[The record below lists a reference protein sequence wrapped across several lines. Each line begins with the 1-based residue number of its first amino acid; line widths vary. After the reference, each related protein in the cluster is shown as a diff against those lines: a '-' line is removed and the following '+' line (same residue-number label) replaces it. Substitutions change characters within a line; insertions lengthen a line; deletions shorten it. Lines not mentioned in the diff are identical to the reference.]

1 MFILIPKSKVF
12 FFLFLLVLLG
22 PNKVRGDLFSESVYP
37 VLRQNCFECHGP
49 DKRKGG
55 LRLDRKR
62 EAMLGGDSGPV
73 IIAGDSLKSSLYK
86 LIAKIEDGK
95 QMPPKGDLLPSESI
109 ATIKQWID
117 SGAVWPTSLADG
129 LKELQPKHWAF
140 QTPKRPIPP
149 LIQNKLWPNNA
160 IDNFVL
166 SKLEKE
172 GIDPSPRAKKS
183 MLIRRLSF
191 DLLGIP
197 PSAEEVRQFL
207 QNNSQDSYI
216 QLVDKLIAS
225 DAFGEHWGRF
235 WLDKARYAD
244 SDGYEKD
251 NVRPTAWVW
260 RDWVIDAINKDI
272 PYDQFSIKQ
281 IAGDMLP
288 GADVNEQLA
297 TGFHRNTLHNTEGG
311 TDQEEFRI
319 KAVVDRLSTAGSIWL
334 GLTIGCAECHTHKY
348 DPITQ
353 REFYEMMAFFNTSND
368 HTIQAPNDEELISFK
383 ILNEDWNKS
392 KKKIEGDL
400 DSYLKN
406 EAPKKQ
412 IDWEKDFSQN
422 IPDWSVFAAKEL
434 VSTGKVELTAD
445 SEGVIRAGGE
455 NPEIATYTIVGA
467 TSLKKI
473 TGFRLTTVK
482 VNKKG
487 AGRADNGNFV
497 INQFRA
503 ELLLS
508 DGRTQPIP
516 FKAVEASH
524 SQNNFDV
531 GNTIDGKIGS
541 NSGWAVSPKINQDN
555 FAIFA
560 SNPISVPLDAKIRI
574 TIVQSHGKKHTLGG
588 LRLEVTESSSS
599 SIFNSI
605 PITVTAALNVSVNN
619 RSEKQTAIIQNW
631 FLSNVDEKG
640 KALQKKLNDHIK
652 LAPKYPGPKANVVIE
667 QSKRRKTYIHV
678 RGDFLRKGPEVK
690 PSTLSVL
697 HPLRSIKEANRL
709 DFSKWIFDSK
719 NPLTSRVSVNYIWQN
734 LFGSGLVKTVDD
746 FGVRGDFP
754 SHPKLLDW
762 LANELQR
769 LNWSR
774 KELIRIIVT
783 SETYQQ
789 SSSVRGDLQVND
801 ADNRWLARQNRFR
814 LSAEGVRDTQLYA
827 AGLLSLRKY
836 GPSIRPPLPSDI
848 AALGYANSV
857 KWKASTGENKYRRGV
872 YIHAQRTVPYP
883 MLTTFDANDTS
894 VACMRRENSNTPLQ
908 ALTLLNDPVFFE
920 SAQAL
925 GRLMSEETG
934 SLSQQIIYGFERCL
948 SRPITNFE
956 ISRLMKFYE
965 DQKKLILAT
974 PQSAEKIT
982 GIKGGTSNLA
992 AFISL
997 ARVILNLD
1005 ETVTRE

>member
-1 MFILIPKSKVF
+1 M
-12 FFLFLLVLLG
+12 LLG

-37 VLRQNCFECHGP
+37 ILRQNCFECHGP

-73 IIAGDSLKSSLYK
+73 IIAGDSLKSSLYR
-86 LIAKIEDGK
+86 LIANIEDGK

-129 LKELQPKHWAF
+129 LNELQPKHWAF

-368 HTIQAPNDEELISFK
+368 HTIQAPNDEELSSFK

-400 DSYLKN
+400 D
-406 EAPKKQ
+406 
-412 IDWEKDFSQN
+412 
-422 IPDWSVFAAKEL
+422 
-434 VSTGKVELTAD
+434 
-445 SEGVIRAGGE
+445 
-455 NPEIATYTIVGA
+455 
-467 TSLKKI
+467 
-473 TGFRLTTVK
+473 
-482 VNKKG
+482 
-487 AGRADNGNFV
+487 
-497 INQFRA
+497 
-503 ELLLS
+503 
-508 DGRTQPIP
+508 
-516 FKAVEASH
+516 
-524 SQNNFDV
+524 
-531 GNTIDGKIGS
+531 
-541 NSGWAVSPKINQDN
+541 
-555 FAIFA
+555 
-560 SNPISVPLDAKIRI
+560 
-574 TIVQSHGKKHTLGG
+574 
-588 LRLEVTESSSS
+588 
-599 SIFNSI
+599 
-605 PITVTAALNVSVNN
+605 
-619 RSEKQTAIIQNW
+619 
-631 FLSNVDEKG
+631 
-640 KALQKKLNDHIK
+640 
-652 LAPKYPGPKANVVIE
+652 
-667 QSKRRKTYIHV
+667 
-678 RGDFLRKGPEVK
+678 
-690 PSTLSVL
+690 
-697 HPLRSIKEANRL
+697 
-709 DFSKWIFDSK
+709 
-719 NPLTSRVSVNYIWQN
+719 
-734 LFGSGLVKTVDD
+734 
-746 FGVRGDFP
+746 
-754 SHPKLLDW
+754 
-762 LANELQR
+762 
-769 LNWSR
+769 
-774 KELIRIIVT
+774 
-783 SETYQQ
+783 
-789 SSSVRGDLQVND
+789 
-801 ADNRWLARQNRFR
+801 
-814 LSAEGVRDTQLYA
+814 
-827 AGLLSLRKY
+827 
-836 GPSIRPPLPSDI
+836 
-848 AALGYANSV
+848 
-857 KWKASTGENKYRRGV
+857 
-872 YIHAQRTVPYP
+872 
-883 MLTTFDANDTS
+883 
-894 VACMRRENSNTPLQ
+894 
-908 ALTLLNDPVFFE
+908 
-920 SAQAL
+920 
-925 GRLMSEETG
+925 
-934 SLSQQIIYGFERCL
+934 
-948 SRPITNFE
+948 
-956 ISRLMKFYE
+956 
-965 DQKKLILAT
+965 
-974 PQSAEKIT
+974 
-982 GIKGGTSNLA
+982 
-992 AFISL
+992 
-997 ARVILNLD
+997 
-1005 ETVTRE
+1005 